1 MCIPPHTTQNPP
13 IGMAASPNATELLVG
28 VVPQAERIRTEEV
41 WRRRYIPTGPRV
53 IPSDSI
59 QNSAS

>member
-1 MCIPPHTTQNPP
+1 
-13 IGMAASPNATELLVG
+13 MAASPNATELLVG